1 MKKKA
6 KEGAAVKSV
15 SFQSTSRAQHEYQ
28 QAIQIMGRHPE
39 KSLVK
44 IVGNVVI
51 VPVWFP
57 FSSN

>member
-1 MKKKA
+1 MKKMA
-6 KEGAAVKSV
+6 RQGTAVKSV

-28 QAIQIMGRHPE
+28 QAIQIMGRHPQ
-39 KSLVK
+39 KNLVK
-44 IVGNVVI
+44 IVGNVVT